1 MKKNNRNLFIGAFAV
16 IGIGAYFVYKFAT
29 KAKPIGISTP
39 DSTKEEEKEE
49 TKSNATKPKTTA
61 SVLPVASYPLKVGS
75 KGSNVLVLQKWLND
89 NGYASP
95 KLVTDGSFGAK
106 TESAVKQMQ
115 EYANDKRIIDYNL
128 WSSDYKN
135 GQITQDFYQIFII
148 KTKAVPSKG
157 ASGID
162 FNLGLGF

>member
-1 MKKNNRNLFIGAFAV
+1 MKKSNRNLFIGAFAI
-16 IGIGAYFVYKFAT
+16 IGIGGYLVYRFAT
-29 KAKPIGISTP
+29 KAKPIGMVVSGKKAT
-39 DSTKEEEKEE
+39 EEEKAKEE
-49 TKSNATKPKTTA
+49 TKPKTIVDK
-61 SVLPVASYPLKVGS
+61 VLPVASYPLKVGS

-157 ASGID
+157 GSGVN